1 MDDRHYKPMPAVIG
15 FDTATDDTA
24 VAAIRDGDLVFSRS
38 VERPEDGRPAHATR
52 LLAEVEEAATAAGG
66 WESVERIAVGV
77 GPGSFTGLRIG
88 VATARA
94 LAQARGIEL
103 AGVGTL
109 AALARGAASG
119 ANGRPLLAVL
129 DARRG
134 EVFAA
139 LYDASGGQVW
149 EPSVTG
155 PGELAKRISQLTG
168 PPLAVGSGAL
178 RFRDE
183 LETGGAEIPGEA
195 NPSHRIAALEVCAIG
210 AGVAASNPEDV
221 TPIYLRPPDAE
232 RWRERDS
239 TEN

>member
-1 MDDRHYKPMPAVIG
+1 MPALIG

-24 VAAIRDGDLVFSRS
+24 VAAVRDGELVFSRS
-38 VERPEDGRPAHATR
+38 VGQTGEGRPAHATR
-52 LLAEVEEAATAAGG
+52 LLAEIEEAATAAGG
-66 WESVERIAVGV
+66 WESVDRIAVGV

-88 VATARA
+88 IATAKS
-94 LAQARGIEL
+94 LAQALGLEL

-109 AALARGAASG
+109 AALAAAAAPGSG
-119 ANGRPLLAVL
+119 GRPLVPVL

-139 LYDASGGQVW
+139 LYDAAGKTVR
-149 EPSVTG
+149 EPFVAS
-155 PGELAKRISQLTG
+155 PEELAERISQLSES
-168 PPLAVGSGAL
+168 PLAVGSGAL

-183 LETGGAEIPGEA
+183 LEKGGAEVPGDA
-195 NPSHRIAALEVCAIG
+195 DPSHRIAAVQVCAIG
-210 AGVAASNPEDV
+210 AEIAASQPDRV

-239 TEN
+239 TDN

>member
-1 MDDRHYKPMPAVIG
+1 MRAVIG

-24 VAAIRDGDLVFSRS
+24 VAAMRDGEVLFSCS
-38 VERPEDGRPAHATR
+38 VEPSGDGRPAHATR
-52 LLAEVEEAATAAGG
+52 LLAELEQAAAAVGG
-66 WESVERIAVGV
+66 WESVGRIAVGI

-88 VATARA
+88 ISTAKALTRA
-94 LAQARGIEL
+94 LDVEL

-119 ANGRPLLAVL
+119 TGQQRLAAL

-134 EVFAA
+134 ELFVA
-139 LYDASGGQVW
+139 LYDAGGKEIW
-149 EPSVTG
+149 EPFVAA
-155 PGELAKRISQLTG
+155 PGELAKRIAQLPETA
-168 PPLAVGSGAL
+168 LAVGSGAL

-183 LETGGAEIPGEA
+183 LQESGAEIP
-195 NPSHRIAALEVCAIG
+195 NDSDQSHRIAAREVCAVG
-210 AGVAASNPEDV
+210 ALGTVSDPEGVA
-221 TPIYLRPPDAE
+221 PIYLRPPDAE

>member
-1 MDDRHYKPMPAVIG
+1 MPAVIG

-24 VAAIRDGDLVFSRS
+24 VAAIRDGDPVFSRS
-38 VERPEDGRPAHATR
+38 VERSGDGRPAHATR
-52 LLAEVEEAATAAGG
+52 LLAEVEEAATASGG
-66 WESVERIAVGV
+66 WDSVARIAVGV

-94 LAQARGIEL
+94 LAQARGVEL
-103 AGVGTL
+103 ARVGTL
-109 AALARGAASG
+109 AALARGAAPG
-119 ANGRPLLAVL
+119 ANGQQLLAVL

-134 EVFAA
+134 EIFAA
-139 LYDASGGQVW
+139 LYDASGGELW
-149 EPSVTG
+149 EPLVAG
-155 PGELAKRISQLTG
+155 PGELAERISQLTDS
-168 PPLAVGSGAL
+168 PLAVGTGAL

-183 LETGGAEIPGEA
+183 LERGGAEIPGEA
-195 NPSHRIAALEVCAIG
+195 DPSHRVAALEVCAIG
-210 AGVAASNPEDV
+210 VCVGASNPADV